1 MEQVTDAGS
10 YLPSGQT
17 VLPGSSAL
25 LSVRC
30 KLEALLVCSL
40 DDSHVMTVARSQPL
54 PCVRPASHGRGD
66 LREER
71 ERERGDL
78 VEERKKSW
86 LLSNRVGSSQLLSDL
101 ATSCLWPN
109 PGFHDAGLGTKAS
122 VQFSSLLF
130 PHPAAGRQVQSIST
144 PLLV

>member
-1 MEQVTDAGS
+1 M
-10 YLPSGQT
+10 L
-17 VLPGSSAL
+17 LGSSAP

-71 ERERGDL
+71 ERE
-78 VEERKKSW
+78 ETWWKRKKSW
-86 LLSNRVGSSQLLSDL
+86 LLSNRVGSSQLSSDL

-109 PGFHDAGLGTKAS
+109 PGFHDVGLGTKAS